1 MKNLFLLL
9 FLFIST
15 FCFSQED
22 DSLRVSVSH
31 NVIDPT
37 LTNPKTTVETYI
49 EIGDSIDLF
58 LDNFQKQFGSIEEE
72 NGVFVWQG
80 ILIDSVGAN
89 LRFVMY
95 NGVWSM
101 KNEINTFQTI
111 PTQKMKNLRKNEKRG
126 LRVRVYLKNGK
137 DALTSKK
144 NEIVIVALLESIL
157 NMPPEEIKAE

>member
-1 MKNLFLLL
+1 MKSLFFLF

-15 FCFSQED
+15 ICFSQED
-22 DSLRVSVSH
+22 DSLRVTVSH
-31 NVIDPT
+31 VVIDPS
-37 LTNPKTTVETYI
+37 LTNPKTVVETYI
-49 EIGDSIDLF
+49 DINDSIDLF
-58 LDNFQKQFGSIEEE
+58 LDNFQKQFGNIEEE

-101 KNEINTFQTI
+101 KNEMSTFQTI

-144 NEIVIVALLESIL
+144 NEIVIVALLEGIL
-157 NMPPEEIKAE
+157 NLPPEEIKAE

>member
-101 KNEINTFQTI
+101 KND
-111 PTQKMKNLRKNEKRG
+111 K
-126 LRVRVYLKNGK
+126 
-137 DALTSKK
+137 
-144 NEIVIVALLESIL
+144 
-157 NMPPEEIKAE
+157 